1 MKYSVL
7 MSVYAEDSPEF
18 LRLALKSIWEDQT
31 RKPDEVVVVFDGPLK
46 RPQMDVLNA
55 FREGKGDQVI
65 YVELKRSM
73 GLGDSLRIG
82 TDYCTG
88 DCIFRMDSDDI
99 SHPDRFRLQAEF
111 MENHPE
117 IDACGTDIA
126 EFDETPDDANR
137 VRACPA
143 EHKEIVTMSR
153 TRNPMNHV
161 SACIRRTA
169 LKQCGGYVKL
179 LLLEDYYLWLRMIKA
194 GAKLANINQSLVYV
208 RVGNGFE
215 QKRGSRLRIT
225 GWDFLQEYMVH
236 NGFISRPRAFMNRV
250 YIRGFVWTPTWV
262 KKLLYDTVLRRKNA
276 RKAA

>member
-1 MKYSVL
+1 MKYTVL

-18 LRLALKSIWEDQT
+18 LRLALKSIWDDQT

-46 RPQMDVLNA
+46 HAQMDVLHA
-55 FREGKGDQVI
+55 FREGKEDQVI
-65 YVELKRSM
+65 YVELKRGM
-73 GLGDSLRIG
+73 GLGDSLRVG

-126 EFDETPDDANR
+126 EFTDVPEDAIR
-137 VRACPA
+137 VRACP
-143 EHKEIVTMSR
+143 EKHEDIVAMSR
-153 TRNPMNHV
+153 SRNPMNHV

-194 GAKLANINQSLVYV
+194 GAKLANIHQALVYV

-225 GWDFLQEYMVH
+225 GWDFLQEYMIH

-250 YIRGFVWTPTWV
+250 YIRGFVWTPAWV
-262 KKLLYDTVLRRKNA
+262 KKILYDTVLRRKSA
-276 RKAA
+276 GKAA